1 MQSLAKFDQRIRGL
15 SIHID
20 TVDPTKLIFVLSTQ
34 YDLKTGFYDRRHC
47 FNLLECRGEVVNAG
61 KTSWQVRTEVTSPVT
76 KELLYTNVTSL
87 VLVDS
92 ETRRPTPVPSELKGV
107 LGNRKYPVEMVK
119 RLEIPSKVYRT
130 TYSVRRSDLDGYM
143 HVNAGVYLRICHDAM
158 CETGLAGSFREL
170 DGDLGGF
177 RIGKIRSVYI
187 NEANYGDTLD
197 VLLWENED
205 NNKIINGMIQ
215 RKGTNVFQTS
225 VEFCDPDSFTESKL

>member
-1 MQSLAKFDQRIRGL
+1 MQSLAKFDQRIRGF
-15 SIHID
+15 SIDID

-34 YDLKTGFYDRRHC
+34 YDLKTGFYDRRHH

-87 VLVDS
+87 FLVDS
-92 ETRRPTPVPSELKGV
+92 ETRRPTPVPSEFRGF
-107 LGNRKYPVEMVK
+107 LGTRKYPVEMVK

-158 CETGLAGSFREL
+158 CEAGLSGSFREL

-177 RIGKIRSVYI
+177 RIGKIRSLYI
-187 NEANYGDTLD
+187 SEANYGDTLD
-197 VLLWENED
+197 ILLWENED
-205 NNKIINGMIQ
+205 NNKIINGIIQ
-215 RKGTNVFQTS
+215 RKGRNVFQTS
-225 VEFCDPDSFTESKL
+225 VEFRDPDSFTESKL